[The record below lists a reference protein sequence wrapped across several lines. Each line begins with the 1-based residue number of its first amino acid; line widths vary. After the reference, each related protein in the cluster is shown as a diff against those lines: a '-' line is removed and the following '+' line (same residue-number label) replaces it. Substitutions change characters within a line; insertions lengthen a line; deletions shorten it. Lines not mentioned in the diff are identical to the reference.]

1 MTATKGQGSGIVI
14 IGGFLGSGKTTLL
27 RRFLEWEFARG
38 VRPQVIMSEFGDF
51 DIDGAV
57 IADDR
62 LDLKAVTGGCVCC
75 GSRDEL
81 EGALAGLIAAA
92 PGSPVYIEAT
102 GVADPAG
109 VLAAVRPAI
118 GDGAGY
124 VRKIIVVYDASR
136 HEDIEEDAIL
146 VERQLMAA
154 DVILLNKCDLAAAT
168 DRDAAASEAVAAVV
182 EDLAIV
188 NPAAAIIPT
197 VDCAVDLEA
206 LAGGV
211 TAVSGVAVDTAIGS
225 ENEEDEENYQSF
237 AFMLDDRLSRPALEK
252 WLESLPAEVLRL
264 KGFVRLDGENGLFE
278 VQAVP
283 GRSSITPFETRR
295 WVDAMLVAITRPMPA
310 EGIVAGLRACLPADR
325 R

>member
-1 MTATKGQGSGIVI
+1 MTGNSDKGSGIVI

-51 DIDGAV
+51 DVDGAV
-57 IADDR
+57 IADER
-62 LDLKAVTGGCVCC
+62 LDLQAVTGGCVCC

-81 EGALAGLIAAA
+81 ESALAGLIAAA

-109 VLAAVRPAI
+109 VLAAIQPAI
-118 GDGAGY
+118 GDGAGH
-124 VRKIIVVYDASR
+124 VRKIVIVYDASR
-136 HEDIEEDAIL
+136 HEDVEEDAIL

-154 DVILLNKCDLAAAT
+154 DVILLNKSDLVA
-168 DRDAAASEAVAAVV
+168 DADAVA
-182 EDLAIV
+182 EDLSV
-188 NPAAAIIPT
+188 VSPAAAIIAT
-197 VDCAVDLEA
+197 VNCQVDLEVLVA
-206 LAGGV
+206 GV
-211 TAVSGVAVDTAIGS
+211 TGVRVGT
-225 ENEEDEENYQSF
+225 ENEDDEENYQSF
-237 AFMLDDRLSRPALEK
+237 AFMLDDRLSRPALEH

-283 GRSSITPFETRR
+283 GRASISAFETRR
-295 WVDAMLVAITRPMPA
+295 WHDAMLVVITRPMPA
-310 EGIVAGLRACLPADR
+310 EDLVAGLQACLPAGSR
-325 R
+325 

>member
-1 MTATKGQGSGIVI
+1 MTGNTSQGSGIVI

-51 DIDGAV
+51 DVDGAV
-57 IADDR
+57 IGDER

-81 EGALAGLIAAA
+81 EGALSGLIAAA

-109 VLAAVRPAI
+109 VLAAIQPVL

-124 VRKIIVVYDASR
+124 VRKIVVVYDASR
-136 HEDIEEDAIL
+136 HEDTDEDAIL
-146 VERQLMAA
+146 FERQLMAA
-154 DVILLNKCDLAAAT
+154 DVILLNKCDLAATASS
-168 DRDAAASEAVAAVV
+168 DAAAVA

-188 NPAAAIIPT
+188 NPAAAIVPT
-197 VDCAVDLEA
+197 VDCDVDLEP
-206 LAGGV
+206 LVGGV
-211 TAVSGVAVDTAIGS
+211 TAVRVGS

-264 KGFVRLDGENGLFE
+264 KGFVRFDGENGLFE

-283 GRSSITPFETRR
+283 GRSTITPFETRR
-295 WVDAMLVAITRPMPA
+295 WLDAMLVAITRPMPA
-310 EGIVAGLRACLPADR
+310 EDLVSGLRACLPADSR
-325 R
+325 

>member
-1 MTATKGQGSGIVI
+1 MTGNTSQGSGIVI

-27 RRFLEWEFARG
+27 RRFLEWEFGRA

-51 DIDGAV
+51 DVDGAV
-57 IADDR
+57 IADQR
-62 LDLKAVTGGCVCC
+62 LDLRAITGGCVCC

-81 EGALAGLIAAA
+81 ESAVSGLIAAA
-92 PGSPVYIEAT
+92 PGSPLYIEAT

-109 VLAAVRPAI
+109 VLAAIQPAL

-136 HEDIEEDAIL
+136 HEDTQQDAIL

-154 DVILLNKCDLAAAT
+154 DVILLNKCDLAS
-168 DRDAAASEAVAAVV
+168 AASSDAAVAAVAG
-182 EDLAIV
+182 DLAIV
-188 NPAAAIIPT
+188 NPAATIVPT
-197 VDCAVDLEA
+197 VDCDVDLEP
-206 LAGGV
+206 LVGGV
-211 TAVSGVAVDTAIGS
+211 TAVRVGS

-264 KGFVRLDGENGLFE
+264 KGFVRFDGENGLFE

-283 GRSSITPFETRR
+283 GRSTITPFETRR
-295 WVDAMLVAITRPMPA
+295 WLDAMLVAVTRPMPA
-310 EGIVAGLRACLPADR
+310 EAIVAGLRACLPINR
-325 R
+325 Q